1 MLKQTYPAPTRLTGQ
16 SKPAQDHYI
25 RVYEYK
31 HVFPPRGRFS
41 CPATRAGA
49 TFHGQSSVEMHQFF
63 WPGTCESWFGVCP
76 GNVELAGKRK
86 PRHTTQGN
94 VWLQR
99 VLDEVAW
106 AAGRFKETV
115 FATQFRC
122 LAGHRKK
129 EPSWAAAQTW
139 HEKRELAFQTFYSTN
154 CAVFGHKKRKTIS
167 GHKLRAPTFRSM
179 PRQDSSKSLKN
190 INVFSSA

>member
-1 MLKQTYPAPTRLTGQ
+1 
-16 SKPAQDHYI
+16 
-25 RVYEYK
+25 
-31 HVFPPRGRFS
+31 
-41 CPATRAGA
+41 
-49 TFHGQSSVEMHQFF
+49 MHQFF

-115 FATQFRC
+115 FATQFRR
-122 LAGHRKK
+122 LAGHCGNQRAIMAVAHSRLVVL
-129 EPSWAAAQTW
+129 EPAVGGQDRADEENRP
-139 HEKRELAFQTFYSTN
+139 HLA
-154 CAVFGHKKRKTIS
+154 
-167 GHKLRAPTFRSM
+167 
-179 PRQDSSKSLKN
+179 
-190 INVFSSA
+190 

>member
-1 MLKQTYPAPTRLTGQ
+1 
-16 SKPAQDHYI
+16 
-25 RVYEYK
+25 
-31 HVFPPRGRFS
+31 
-41 CPATRAGA
+41 
-49 TFHGQSSVEMHQFF
+49 MHQFF

-76 GNVELAGKRK
+76 GNVELAGKCK

-129 EPSWAAAQTW
+129 EPSWAVAQTW
-139 HEKRELAFQTFYSTN
+139 HEKRDLAFQTVFASIVRISRKNGLQN
-154 CAVFGHKKRKTIS
+154 CPRPQPWSLPGGQFCAKIFQG
-167 GHKLRAPTFRSM
+167 M
-179 PRQDSSKSLKN
+179 PK
-190 INVFSSA
+190 I